1 MLDIPGSN
9 CSVKQID
16 TNRYYDLK
24 TTNQFFVCHS
34 PLKRES
40 YMRVIRDIIFQRQ
53 HQLMKKC

>member
-1 MLDIPGSN
+1 MMDIPGSN

-24 TTNQFFVCHS
+24 TTNQFFVVHS

-40 YMRVIRDIIFQRQ
+40 DICFGYGDMVWLI
-53 HQLMKKC
+53 